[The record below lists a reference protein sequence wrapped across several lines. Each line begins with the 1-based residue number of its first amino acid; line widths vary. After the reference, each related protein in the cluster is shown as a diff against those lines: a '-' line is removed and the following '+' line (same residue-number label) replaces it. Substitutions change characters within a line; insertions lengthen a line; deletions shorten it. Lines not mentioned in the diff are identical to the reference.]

1 MLVPIE
7 WIKEYVDVPADTQE
21 IANRL
26 TMGGL
31 EVEGIEESATG
42 TVLDVYI
49 TPNRGDCLSLVGI
62 AREIAGL
69 FDTPLKAPTPPPSER
84 GGEVAK
90 NTSITILDP
99 DLCPRYA
106 ARIVRNIRIEP
117 SPLWMQKRLEAAGQR
132 PINNL
137 VDVTNYVML
146 ELGQPLHAFDLDT
159 LAEERVVVR
168 RAYEG
173 ERLTTLDGVERELNP
188 NMLVIADAERA
199 VAIAGVMGGA
209 ESEVTE
215 TTVNLLL
222 ESAHF
227 NPLSIRR
234 TARAVGMRTE
244 ASYRFERV
252 VDPDGVRRAVDR
264 ACELLE
270 GMGQPKAVNGIVDVY
285 PNPPAPKEITLRI
298 QRTIDL
304 LGIPDITID
313 EAQDC
318 LRRIGLYANR
328 ENGALRVMIP
338 GFRPDLTMEED
349 LVEEVGRIYGYE
361 NIPETLPIGATTK
374 GGDSE
379 EGQFIA
385 RIRDL
390 LASCGMQEVVTH
402 SLTPSSLL
410 DFSAEDPRRVPV
422 RNALSSEIGG
432 LRRSHLP
439 GLIQVAQRNATRAA
453 QHSLALFEVGR
464 VWQNEIIAEM
474 HTPVEF
480 LSVAGLLMGEM
491 EEPPV
496 EKERMPFAKFFGNKT
511 VSGILAQ
518 WVKKIT
524 DRQVEI
530 TEHIPELESLSGGW
544 FIQDPQP
551 PVDFALVR
559 GVVERLFQG
568 LCISNVQWKPLGES
582 ASNYPQFHPGRTA
595 LITLGEDYPVGVIG
609 ELHPRLV
616 SQLELR
622 HRVYLFEV
630 PLEALRASAE
640 IEKRYQSASRFPTA
654 VRDLAPRLEASVTYA
669 EVEKAI
675 AAANAPNLVGYR
687 PTDIYRGNPLGKNEY
702 GLTLSFTFRS
712 GQGTLTEGEISAG
725 LEAIRASLE
734 EWAGAI
740 FVV

>member
-31 EVEGIEESATG
+31 EVERIEESATG

-90 NTSITILDP
+90 NTSVTILDP

-285 PNPPAPKEITLRI
+285 PNPPAPKEIMLRI

-318 LRRIGLYANR
+318 LRRIGLYAVR
-328 ENGALRVMIP
+328 EGDSLRVAIP

-349 LVEEVGRIYGYE
+349 LVEEVGRIYGYD

-385 RIRDL
+385 RIKGL

-480 LSVAGLLMGEM
+480 LSIAGLLMGEM
-491 EEPPV
+491 EEAGWQ
-496 EKERMPFAKFFGNKT
+496 KERSPLIADFGA
-511 VSGILAQ
+511 I
-518 WVKKIT
+518 
-524 DRQVEI
+524 
-530 TEHIPELESLSGGW
+530 
-544 FIQDPQP
+544 
-551 PVDFALVR
+551 R
-559 GVVERLFQG
+559 GVLERL
-568 LCISNVQWKPLGES
+568 LERLHISNAVIEPLGVHKS
-582 ASNYPQFHPGRTA
+582 DYPQFHPGRTA

-640 IEKRYQSASRFPTA
+640 IEERYQSASRFPTA
-654 VRDLAPRLEASVTYA
+654 VRDLAPRLEATVTYA

-675 AAANAPNLVGYR
+675 AAANAPNLAGYR
-687 PTDIYRGNPLGKNEY
+687 LADVYQGSPLPDGVKS
-702 GLTLSFTFRS
+702 LTLSFTFRS

-734 EWAGAI
+734 EQVGAI

>member
-7 WIKEYVDVPADTQE
+7 WIREYVAVTADAQE

-31 EVEGIEESATG
+31 EVEGIEETENGA
-42 TVLDVYI
+42 VLDVYI
-49 TPNRGDCLSLVGI
+49 TPNRGDCLSLVGV

-69 FDTPLKAPTPPPSER
+69 FDLPLKTPAPPPSEQ
-84 GGEVAK
+84 GGEAAEAASV
-90 NTSITILDP
+90 TIEAP

-117 SPLWMQKRLEAAGQR
+117 SPLWMQRRLEAAGQR

-159 LAEERVVVR
+159 LAGGRIVVR
-168 RAYEG
+168 RALDG
-173 ERLTTLDGVERELNP
+173 EKLTTLDGVERELNP
-188 NMLVIADAERA
+188 NMLVIADAEKA

-209 ESEVTE
+209 DTEVTDS
-215 TTVNLLL
+215 TVNLLL

-252 VDPDGVRRAVDR
+252 VDPDGARRAVDR

-270 GMGQPKAVNGIVDVY
+270 SMGQPRALSGVIDVY
-285 PNPPAPKEITLRI
+285 PNPSAPKEITLRL
-298 QRTIDL
+298 QRALDL

-318 LRRIGLYANR
+318 LRRIGLYAVQ
-328 ENGALRVMIP
+328 EGDSLRVAIP

-379 EGQFIA
+379 EGRFIA
-385 RIRDL
+385 RVRNL
-390 LASCGMQEVVTH
+390 LASCGLQEVVTH
-402 SLTPSSLL
+402 SLTPPSVF
-410 DFSAEDPRRVPV
+410 DTSAEDPRRVPV
-422 RNALSSEIGG
+422 RNALSSEIGS

-439 GLIQVAQRNATRAA
+439 GLLQVAQRNATRAG
-453 QHSLALFEVGR
+453 QRSLALFEVGR

-480 LSVAGLLMGEM
+480 LSVAGLLMGEI
-491 EEPPV
+491 EEEGWRKDNAPLT
-496 EKERMPFAKFFGNKT
+496 ADFGAT
-511 VSGILAQ
+511 
-518 WVKKIT
+518 
-524 DRQVEI
+524 
-530 TEHIPELESLSGGW
+530 
-544 FIQDPQP
+544 
-551 PVDFALVR
+551 R
-559 GVVERLFQG
+559 GVLERLLEG
-568 LCISNVQWKPLGES
+568 LHISNAVIEALGEQ
-582 ASNYPQFHPGRTA
+582 ANDYPQFHPGRTA
-595 LITLGEDYPVGVIG
+595 LITLGGDYPVGIIG

-630 PLEALRASAE
+630 PLEALRANAE
-640 IEKRYQSASRFPTA
+640 VEERYQSASRFPTA
-654 VRDLAPRLEASVTYA
+654 VRDLAPRLAESVTYA
-669 EVEKAI
+669 EVQRAI
-675 AAANAPNLVGYR
+675 AAANATNLAGYR
-687 PTDIYRGNPLGKNEY
+687 LVDVYQGSPLPDGVKS
-702 GLTLSFTFRS
+702 LTLSFTFRS

-734 EWAGAI
+734 TQVSAL